1 MAAVVRYVEY
11 YYNRTVNRCQ
21 PIWKN
26 FVEKLCGFRS
36 YTEKT
41 GAFRRKRSAYMF
53 DQIRLPNG
61 LTVIGERLS
70 YFRSVSV

>member
-36 YTEKT
+36 FTEKT
-41 GAFRRKRSAYMF
+41 GAFRRTRRILPEKRSDF
-53 DQIRLPNG
+53 DPG
-61 LTVIGERLS
+61 GVP
-70 YFRSVSV
+70 